1 MTGTPARNGTSAPC
15 RGGEGFIASLA
26 LALGLSDVVQ
36 RRSGGVVVETLFVDE
51 GFGSLDAE
59 SLDTAVKTLQTLAGA
74 DRLIGIISHVDELK
88 ERIDKKDPRAP
99 LSPRQHPDRGSVAKG
114 RDVFDTSG
122 RQTTSTPC
130 AVFFADTLRSGKPG
144 IDSDNNTISTQR

>member
-1 MTGTPARNGTSAPC
+1 MLLTGTPARNGTSAPC
-15 RGGEGFIASLA
+15 RVGGASSPPLA

-88 ERIDKKDPRAP
+88 RRIDKKILVRR
-99 LSPRQHPDRGSVAKG
+99 SPRGS
-114 RDVFDTSG
+114 
-122 RQTTSTPC
+122 
-130 AVFFADTLRSGKPG
+130 TL
-144 IDSDNNTISTQR
+144 TVEA